1 MISDQDYKRIYWHSR
16 RGMLEL
22 DLILVPFVEN
32 HLRGLSEPDQQHF
45 VRLLQQ
51 EDTDL
56 FRWFMRAE
64 KPADPDLANI
74 VGQILDVTLVN

>member
-1 MISDQDYKRIYWHSR
+1 MISDEEYKRIYWHCR

-32 HLRGLSEPDQQHF
+32 HLRLLPAPDQQRF
-45 VRLLQQ
+45 VRLLEQ

-56 FRWFMRAE
+56 FRWLLRAE
-64 KPADPDLANI
+64 SPADADLSNI
-74 VGQILDVTLVN
+74 VGQILDVILVG

>member
-1 MISDQDYKRIYWHSR
+1 MISEEDYKRIYWHSR

-32 HLRGLSEPDQQHF
+32 HLRKLPEADQQRF
-45 VRLLQQ
+45 VRLLEQ

-56 FRWFMRAE
+56 FRWFMRAD
-64 KPADPDLANI
+64 KPADPDLGSI